1 MECTR
6 THGDVKRKWIENED
20 DFDNNEEKKS
30 KIETEVNPAQR
41 LEKMEMLMDYCR
53 GRLERLE
60 DSSKEI
66 KTNQENTTTNL
77 QELKYRNHHKFLET
91 ELINLKNFI
100 IKERMVNKNVKK
112 VKEIIKNIGEDYEK
126 NMKDIQNFDSR
137 ANIIIKIFKKIYKTA
152 EVTPN
157 IKFTEVVT
165 SEINQLVDI
174 CEKEQK
180 VSKI

>member
-1 MECTR
+1 MKHDYETKLNDMERRFLLLISENERKHQFAHEELQILCKNNEKVIEVLKNDNKNMKEEMIHHLKDQVECTR

-112 VKEIIKNIGEDYEK
+112 HSVN
-126 NMKDIQNFDSR
+126 
-137 ANIIIKIFKKIYKTA
+137 
-152 EVTPN
+152 
-157 IKFTEVVT
+157 
-165 SEINQLVDI
+165 
-174 CEKEQK
+174 
-180 VSKI
+180 